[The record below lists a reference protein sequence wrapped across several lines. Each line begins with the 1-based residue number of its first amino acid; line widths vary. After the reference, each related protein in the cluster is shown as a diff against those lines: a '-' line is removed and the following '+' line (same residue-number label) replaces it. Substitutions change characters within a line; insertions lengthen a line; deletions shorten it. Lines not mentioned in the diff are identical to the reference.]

1 MVNKR
6 LLSLSKESQKYV
18 YFTVLMNWISIICN
32 IGIVLF
38 VGNIIDKLFNNDL
51 NFNMGVYALYI
62 GSLILI
68 RFICNYMSGR
78 FSYKS
83 SANVRRSIRESIYKK
98 LLKLGVN
105 YNETI
110 STSSIV
116 QISVDGVEA
125 LEIYFGRYLPQLFY
139 SLLAPLTLFVVIAP
153 ISLKAAIVL
162 LICVPLIPISIASVM
177 KFAKKLLSKY
187 WGIYTNLGDSFLE
200 NLQGLT
206 TLKIFDLDEEK
217 NHEMNKEAENFRNI
231 TMKVLSMQLNSITIM
246 DLIAFGG
253 AAIGILI
260 AINEFSKGNITVGS
274 TVVIILLSSEF
285 FIPMRLLGSFFHV
298 AMNGIAAADKIFA
311 LLDTTVEEEKALS
324 QSDKDKLKDI
334 SISIK
339 NVDFSYDEERQVLH
353 NINID
358 IENKSMVALVGESG
372 CGKSTITNLLL
383 KLNKTNKGEILLNGI
398 NLNDIPFDELRQKVS
413 FISHSSYIF
422 NSTIE
427 ENLRMGKY
435 NASEEEL
442 YAALKKANLYDFV
455 MSLDKKLETPV
466 GENGSYLSG
475 GQKQRLA
482 LARMILTNSEV
493 YIFDEATSNVDVE
506 SEDSILDTIYE
517 LSKEKTVIVISHRLA
532 NIKGA
537 DKIYVLDKGNIAES
551 GNHDELMKN
560 NSVYA
565 NLYTNQEKLEDIYK
579 EETHKDS
586 IDKRTEKKKNTV
598 GEVAISE

>member
-1 MVNKR
+1 MINKR
-6 LLSLSKESQKYV
+6 LFSLSKESQKYV
-18 YFTVLMNWISIICN
+18 YLTVLMNWISIICN

-38 VGNIIDKLFNNDL
+38 VGNIIDKLHNNDL
-51 NFNMGVYALYI
+51 NFNTGVYVLYL

-68 RFICNYMSGR
+68 RFVCNYMSGR
-78 FSYKS
+78 FSYYS
-83 SANVRRSIRESIYKK
+83 SANVRTSIRESIYKK

-105 YNETI
+105 YNDTI

-116 QISVDGVEA
+116 QIAVDGVEA

-139 SLLAPLTLFVVIAP
+139 SLLAPLTLFLVIAP
-153 ISLKAAIVL
+153 ISFKAAIVL
-162 LICVPLIPISIASVM
+162 LICVPLIPISIAAVM

-217 NHEMNKEAENFRNI
+217 NQEMNKEAETFRNI

-253 AAIGILI
+253 SAVGILI
-260 AINEFSKGNITVGS
+260 AVTEFYNGNITIGS

-298 AMNGIAAADKIFA
+298 AMNGLAAADKIFD
-311 LLDTTVEEEKALS
+311 LLDTKVEAEKEL
-324 QSDKDKLKDI
+324 SDKDKEKLENI

-339 NVDFSYDEERQVLH
+339 NVDFSYDNERKVLH
-353 NINID
+353 NVNVD
-358 IENKSMVALVGESG
+358 IKNKSMVALVGESG

-383 KLNKTNKGEILLNGI
+383 KLNKVDKGEILLNGI
-398 NLNDIPFDELRQKVS
+398 NLNNIPFDELRKKVS

-427 ENLRMGKY
+427 ENLRMG
-435 NASEEEL
+435 NECATEEEL
-442 YAALKKANLYDFV
+442 YSALKKANLYEFV
-455 MSLDKKLETPV
+455 MGLEKKLQTPV
-466 GENGSYLSG
+466 GENGSFLSG

-482 LARMILTNSEV
+482 LARMILTNPEV

-506 SEDSILDTIYE
+506 SEDSILETIYA
-517 LSKEKTVIVISHRLA
+517 LSKEKTVVVISHRLA
-532 NIKGA
+532 NIKNA
-537 DKIYVLDKGNIAES
+537 DKIYVLEKGYIVES
-551 GNHDELMKN
+551 GNHDNLMKN

-579 EETHKDS
+579 EDVT
-586 IDKRTEKKKNTV
+586 R
-598 GEVAISE
+598 EVAISE